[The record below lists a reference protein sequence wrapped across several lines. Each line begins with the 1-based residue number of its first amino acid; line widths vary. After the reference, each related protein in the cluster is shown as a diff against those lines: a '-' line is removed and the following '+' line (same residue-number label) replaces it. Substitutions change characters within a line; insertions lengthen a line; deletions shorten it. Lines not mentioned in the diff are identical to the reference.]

1 MHHGYNLSCY
11 HSEDG
16 AINLSVTGG
25 APFHENG
32 TTYYRYR
39 WNTGKEEQNLEK
51 LGPGHY
57 MVRVFDQNEAEVD
70 AQITLTEP
78 DVLDLSFQVSVYQNG
93 FNVSC
98 YKGPSDNE

>member
-1 MHHGYNLSCY
+1 
-11 HSEDG
+11 
-16 AINLSVTGG
+16 
-25 APFHENG
+25 
-32 TTYYRYR
+32 
-39 WNTGKEEQNLEK
+39 
-51 LGPGHY
+51 